1 MFKIVII
8 DLPILLND
16 EQKERVHKYLYFD
29 RENEVIID
37 NIQFVDMGCF
47 TSLVVFVKF
56 DFVGYINRFEEYVKQ
71 DTLEFLDDICK

>member
-37 NIQFVDMGCF
+37 DIHFADMGYS

-56 DFVGYINRFEEYVKQ
+56 DFVGHINRFEKYVKQ
-71 DTLEFLDDICK
+71 DTLEFLDDICN